1 MRGVGVK
8 KREWMREEM
17 RGYREEVRKGE
28 RERVKKLGKKWGVGR
43 GGRSCNILVTLL
55 YLERKE
61 GVSDHAE
68 HYWIFLFIHREL
80 STPPPL
86 FHHPHPTLSLTTTLT
101 LLDECVWPASPGAPF
116 DPLALVL

>member
-1 MRGVGVK
+1 MGVK
-8 KREWMREEM
+8 KREWMREGM
-17 RGYREEVRKGE
+17 RGYRKEVRRESE
-28 RERVKKLGKKWGVGR
+28 REAEKVGKEVGR
-43 GGRSCNILVTLL
+43 GGRSCNICSNIAISW
-55 YLERKE
+55 RRD
-61 GVSDHAE
+61 GVSDCAE
-68 HYWIFLFIHREL
+68 HYCILLFIHREL